1 MADTMLLKKNE
12 CVRCHDEAEAT
23 NVANYLFFE
32 NGMETLPHYSLPDG
46 LQYIFYPQHGD
57 GLAVSRG
64 HCDKTIILYEE
75 FLQRVESQNTGFSV
89 TLDALL

>member
-1 MADTMLLKKNE
+1 MLLEKTE
-12 CVRCHDEAEAT
+12 CVRCRDEAEAT

-32 NGMETLPHYSLPDG
+32 NGMETSPHYCLMDG
-46 LQYIFYPQHGD
+46 LQYVFYPQHGD

-64 HCDKTIILYEE
+64 YGDKTIILYEE
-75 FLQRVESQNTGFSV
+75 FMQRVESQNTGFSV

>member
-1 MADTMLLKKNE
+1 MLLEKTE
-12 CVRCHDEAEAT
+12 CVRCRDEAEAT

-32 NGMETLPHYSLPDG
+32 NGMETSPHYCLMDG
-46 LQYIFYPQHGD
+46 LQYVFYPQHGD

-64 HCDKTIILYEE
+64 YGDKTIISYAE
-75 FLQRVESQNTGFSV
+75 FMQRVESQNAGFSV

>member
-1 MADTMLLKKNE
+1 MLLEKTE
-12 CVRCHDEAEAT
+12 CVRCRDEAEAT

-32 NGMETLPHYSLPDG
+32 NGMETSPHYCLMDG
-46 LQYIFYPQHGD
+46 LQYVFYPQHGD

-64 HCDKTIILYEE
+64 YGDKTIILYEE

>member
-1 MADTMLLKKNE
+1 MLLEKTE
-12 CVRCHDEAEAT
+12 CVRCRDEAEAT

-32 NGMETLPHYSLPDG
+32 NGMETPPHYCLMDG
-46 LQYIFYPQHGD
+46 LQYVFYPQHGD

-64 HCDKTIILYEE
+64 YGDKTIILYEE
-75 FLQRVESQNTGFSV
+75 FMQRVESQNTGFSV

>member
-1 MADTMLLKKNE
+1 MLLEKTE
-12 CVRCHDEAEAT
+12 CVRCRDEAEAT

-32 NGMETLPHYSLPDG
+32 NGMETSPHYCLMDG
-46 LQYIFYPQHGD
+46 LQYVFYPQHGD

-64 HCDKTIILYEE
+64 YGDKTIILCEE

>member
-1 MADTMLLKKNE
+1 MMLLKKNE

-46 LQYIFYPQHGD
+46 LQYIFLP
-57 GLAVSRG
+57 A
-64 HCDKTIILYEE
+64 TW
-75 FLQRVESQNTGFSV
+75 
-89 TLDALL
+89 

>member
-1 MADTMLLKKNE
+1 MLLKKTE
-12 CVRCHDEAEAT
+12 CVRCRDEAEAT

-32 NGMETLPHYSLPDG
+32 NGMETSPHYCLMDG
-46 LQYIFYPQHGD
+46 LQYVFYPQHGD

-64 HCDKTIILYEE
+64 YGDKTIILYEE
-75 FLQRVESQNTGFSV
+75 FIQRVESQNTGFSV